1 VGQWQRPRTL
11 AMGAQILPPVGKPRL
26 CGATKKKGE
35 NKQEN
40 NKKPPNQIINMKQ
53 TVKNKE
59 NK

>member
-1 VGQWQRPRTL
+1 
-11 AMGAQILPPVGKPRL
+11 MGAQILPPVGKPRL